1 MAKLVGRLNAK
12 QCEHV
17 GPGLHPDGDGLYLQV
32 KGNGRSWIFR
42 YYPAGKTSRDIGGGP
57 FPLVGLAEARAWRDG
72 MKKLRAQGIDP
83 REHRLAEAKTR
94 EAEAARKV
102 MFNAYADTYIATHK
116 AAWRNAVH
124 RQQWQSTIDAYV
136 KPVFEG
142 VAIADVDTVLVMKV
156 LTLIWPAKPETASR
170 VRGRIEV
177 ILDAAK
183 TQGLRAGE
191 NPARW
196 TGHLKFLLPSKKKV
210 RKVRH
215 HPALPYAQI
224 PAFSAALRQRPGL
237 SARAL
242 ELCILTASR
251 SGEIIGMDWCELD
264 LGAGA
269 DYGLWTIP
277 PERMKAEREHRVPL
291 VGRALEILK
300 SFAGERTGP
309 VFPGIGRRAGQPM
322 TEATLGKMLALVPGD
337 WRDVRGERVTV
348 HGMRSSF
355 RDWAGERTAFPRE
368 VAEMALAHAI
378 GDETEA
384 AYFRADLFDKRRRL
398 MLAWSKYCMRPAPAN
413 VTALSA

>member
-1 MAKLVGRLNAK
+1 
-12 QCEHV
+12 
-17 GPGLHPDGDGLYLQV
+17 LQV

-42 YYPAGKTSRDIGGGP
+42 YWPEPKKSRDIGGGP
-57 FPLVGLAEARAWRDG
+57 FPLVGLGEARAWRDD
-72 MKKLRAQGIDP
+72 MKRLRAQGIDP
-83 REHRLAEAKTR
+83 REHRLAEAEAR

-102 MFNAYADTYIATHK
+102 TFNAYADTYIATHK
-116 AAWRNAVH
+116 AAWQNAVH
-124 RQQWQSTIDAYV
+124 RRQWQSTIDSYV

-142 VAIADVDTVLVMKV
+142 VAVADVDTPLVMKV
-156 LTLIWPAKPETASR
+156 LAPIWPIKPETASR
-170 VRGRIEV
+170 IRGRIEV

-183 TQGLRAGE
+183 REGLRTGE

-215 HPALPYAQI
+215 HPALPYGHI
-224 PAFSAALRQRPGL
+224 PAFMAALRERPGL

-242 ELCILTASR
+242 ELCVLTASR
-251 SGEIIGMDWCELD
+251 SGEIIGMDWREVD
-264 LGAGA
+264 FGAGA
-269 DYGLWTIP
+269 NYGLWTIP
-277 PERMKAEREHRVPL
+277 PERMKADRERRVPL
-291 VGRALEILK
+291 VDRALEILK
-300 SFAGERTGP
+300 SFAGERIGP

-337 WRDVRGERVTV
+337 WRDVRGEHVTV

-368 VAEMALAHAI
+368 VAEMALAHAV

-384 AYFRADLFDKRRRL
+384 AYLRADLFDKRRRL
-398 MLAWSKYCMRPAPAN
+398 MLAWSNYCMRPASAADD

>member
-1 MAKLVGRLNAK
+1 
-12 QCEHV
+12 
-17 GPGLHPDGDGLYLQV
+17 
-32 KGNGRSWIFR
+32 
-42 YYPAGKTSRDIGGGP
+42 
-57 FPLVGLAEARAWRDG
+57 
-72 MKKLRAQGIDP
+72 
-83 REHRLAEAKTR
+83 
-94 EAEAARKV
+94 
-102 MFNAYADTYIATHK
+102 
-116 AAWRNAVH
+116 
-124 RQQWQSTIDAYV
+124 
-136 KPVFEG
+136 
-142 VAIADVDTVLVMKV
+142 
-156 LTLIWPAKPETASR
+156 
-170 VRGRIEV
+170 
-177 ILDAAK
+177 
-183 TQGLRAGE
+183 
-191 NPARW
+191 
-196 TGHLKFLLPSKKKV
+196 
-210 RKVRH
+210 
-215 HPALPYAQI
+215 
-224 PAFSAALRQRPGL
+224 
-237 SARAL
+237 
-242 ELCILTASR
+242 
-251 SGEIIGMDWCELD
+251 MDWCELD

-291 VGRALEILK
+291 VGRALEILI